1 MAELQ
6 EGAVNL
12 DETLT
17 VESASLAEGA
27 LVQRLLE
34 LNDDVVALREELRRL
49 KGGAS
54 LTELRLFVASAAE
67 LQAKA
72 GIPQHLL
79 KKEAL
84 KEAGIPVE
92 EVEEAR
98 RLLMAVTATEEA
110 ASQCR
115 RCLAE
120 ARHASPAFELRQLLE
135 SWENLRKAES
145 SLKEGPQKSCLNVD
159 LESERRLQSLR
170 PLCEALLAEVDIAG
184 DDQAWF
190 RSALQNMGVQAA
202 VNAGRDAEGPQLPT
216 RGRPCATGMP
226 AAALAAAAEAAV
238 ARSRSPTPPPGI
250 RPASTAD
257 MEGSAVRGKSIVLE
271 EEVTFA
277 GPGLSSFI
285 ESQRE
290 ALSRQRQLQAPER
303 EAVPSKA
310 YVEKDSAV
318 SNGLHPKPSMPASAA
333 GSPELWHAVHI
344 GNEALVSRLIQQGQC
359 NGRQKDASGHS
370 VLWHAIAFG
379 HIGIALLML
388 DSCPAGEPG
397 GVDASEVHP
406 RKGDTFLHLLC
417 QCRPFTKETAGLFK
431 RVAEAVPAALFSK
444 ANANGQSFL
453 ALAAASLNFWVLKHV
468 ALRYPEQMKVLICST
483 EADQGKPPLRQLLQS
498 LPNPRQPGFPQSAK
512 IPEHFAVASML
523 SPDSTGRVPF
533 ADIAFDVTTGP
544 DTHSRFLAHRVV
556 VGAQS
561 PVLLKELETL
571 PLVEL
576 PQEGITAAV
585 FRVDRRISKDVWRA
599 VLQFFYTGMVHCP
612 FVKDPAKL
620 VELFRAAAI
629 YKLPKALLDLAQ
641 AALFPLLP
649 SSPGLALEVFSIS
662 AGASGEG
669 VDVASLR
676 LASTFVLL
684 GHASTVFAD
693 LAPETVSGVL
703 ERLLATSEQAIFSAQ
718 QEPDRK
724 SVV

>member
-1 MAELQ
+1 MGIQ
-6 EGAVNL
+6 
-12 DETLT
+12 
-17 VESASLAEGA
+17 
-27 LVQRLLE
+27 
-34 LNDDVVALREELRRL
+34 VA
-49 KGGAS
+49 A
-54 LTELRLFVASAAE
+54 
-67 LQAKA
+67 
-72 GIPQHLL
+72 
-79 KKEAL
+79 
-84 KEAGIPVE
+84 
-92 EVEEAR
+92 
-98 RLLMAVTATEEA
+98 
-110 ASQCR
+110 
-115 RCLAE
+115 
-120 ARHASPAFELRQLLE
+120 
-135 SWENLRKAES
+135 
-145 SLKEGPQKSCLNVD
+145 
-159 LESERRLQSLR
+159 
-170 PLCEALLAEVDIAG
+170 
-184 DDQAWF
+184 
-190 RSALQNMGVQAA
+190 
-202 VNAGRDAEGPQLPT
+202 NAGRDAEGPQLPT
-216 RGRPCATGMP
+216 RGRRRPCATGMP

-257 MEGSAVRGKSIVLE
+257 MEGSAVRGKSVVLE

-290 ALSRQRQLQAPER
+290 ALSRQRQLQAMQAPER

-310 YVEKDSAV
+310 YVEKDSAI

-344 GNEALVSRLIQQGQC
+344 GNEALVTRLIQQGQC

-576 PQEGITAAV
+576 PQEGIAAAV
-585 FRVDRRISKDVWRA
+585 FKVDRRISKDVWRA

-612 FVKDPAKL
+612 FMKDPAKL

-718 QEPDRK
+718 QEP
-724 SVV
+724 